1 MEEPNKEVCPSCN
14 EVHEED
20 ELHALSV
27 MTADSMVKEVFP
39 KFWNDAKN
47 QVKDLGKKELAEE
60 MFRSGAINMLYGY
73 MKLMNKISDR
83 QDKKEEK

>member
-1 MEEPNKEVCPSCN
+1 MEENNKEVCPDCN
-14 EVHEED
+14 EIHEED
-20 ELHALSV
+20 DLHALSV

-47 QVKDLGKKELAEE
+47 QVKDLSKKELSEE

-73 MKLMNKISDR
+73 MKLMNEISNKHN
-83 QDKKEEK
+83 KKEEK

>member
-1 MEEPNKEVCPSCN
+1 MENNDKEVCPSCN

-20 ELHALSV
+20 SLHALSV
-27 MTADSMVKEVFP
+27 MTVDSMVKEVFP

-47 QVKDLGKKELAEE
+47 QVKDLSKKELAEE

-73 MKLMNKISDR
+73 MKLMNEISD
-83 QDKKEEK
+83 KHHNKEEK